1 MALHQKDIELNSRLN
16 NLQKQVEKIDEEYR
30 KGNFIDKSAM
40 LRLQER
46 DKTTQKIFQL
56 EAQIPQQIKAREQTW
71 QLALREHV
79 CPKCGGELK
88 EDAKDEFNVIVGKT
102 NYALKC
108 ADCKKIFPMPE
119 PLPEPEKPKPLP
131 FKQRLR
137 IWLHNHPFQ
146 TKL

>member
-71 QLALREHV
+71 QLSLREKI
-79 CPKCGGELK
+79 CPKCSGELIQ
-88 EDAKDEFNVIVGKT
+88 DGIL
-102 NYALKC
+102 LKC
-108 ADCKKIFPMPE
+108 SDCKKTFPLPE

-137 IWLHNHPFQ
+137 IWFHNHPFQ
-146 TKL
+146 THL